1 MQNIGIITYHSAY
14 NYGSALQALATQEA
28 IRKVTSC
35 NVSILNYRTSEQKR
49 VYALYR
55 KMHGPKIF
63 LEDCFLL
70 PIHAKRKKH
79 NERFE
84 SFFKKYMNLTST
96 IFTPDQA
103 IEMMTSFDV
112 MISGSDQ
119 IWNKYSL
126 ELANVPWD
134 DMRPYLLCGFN
145 GKKISYASSIG
156 NMTDD
161 EIIRIKEDIE
171 KFDSVSCR
179 ESVSA
184 ERLRKLT
191 MCKPKEVL
199 DPTFLLDKD
208 EWIHLL
214 GLKETTEKYIL
225 FYGLGGLGYLHN
237 ILKTLKPYAKKRGL
251 KLKVVMPYAYLPFQ
265 GSEVEFCADAGPKEL
280 LELIMNASMV
290 VTNSYHGTILSVNF
304 GKELYSICTPGGSE
318 FRKTEILKKVGL
330 SERVIES
337 VNTIADKDGKA
348 IDYNGVANKLYWL
361 RQDSLTYIQNA
372 LNL

>member
-14 NYGSALQALATQEA
+14 NYGSALQALATQEVL
-28 IRKVTSC
+28 RKITSC
-35 NVSILNYRTSEQKR
+35 NVHILNYRTSEQKR

-70 PIHAKRKKH
+70 PIHAKRKKR

-84 SFFKKYMNLTST
+84 SFFKEYMNLTST
-96 IFTPDQA
+96 ISTPDQA
-103 IEMMTSFDV
+103 MEMMNSFDV

-126 ELANVPWD
+126 ELANVPWN
-134 DMRPYLLCGFN
+134 DMKPYLLCGFD

-161 EIIRIKEDIE
+161 DIIRIKKDIE

-199 DPTFLLDKD
+199 DPTFLLDKN
-208 EWIHLL
+208 EWIYLL
-214 GLKETTEKYIL
+214 DLKETTEEYIL

-237 ILKTLKPYAKKRGL
+237 ILKTLKPYTKKRGL
-251 KLKVVMPYAYLPFQ
+251 KLKVVMPYAYFPFQ
-265 GSEVEFCADAGPKEL
+265 GSGVEFCADAGPKEL

-304 GKELYSICTPGGSE
+304 GKELYSICIPGGSE
-318 FRKTEILKKVGL
+318 FRKTEILEKVGL
-330 SERVIES
+330 SDRVIRS
-337 VNTIADKDGKA
+337 VSAVADSDEKA
-348 IDYNGVANKLYWL
+348 IDYSRVAKKLQWL
-361 RQDSLTYIQNA
+361 RQDSLIYIQNA
-372 LNL
+372 INL